1 MAKKVREQT
10 VSLSLYLDDVK
21 SGDISE
27 NQDVQRAFCW
37 DNSAINELI
46 VTVLTDDYIP
56 PVILA
61 EIELGDDIVQQ
72 YIVDGIQRT
81 TALNKFRHMNYK
93 TTKTFE
99 DSIIRYQ
106 AKCRDENGKL
116 LKEDDG
122 SIKWETKE
130 FDIRN
135 KTFDQLPEE
144 LKKKFDKYQI
154 RTVVHQNCS
163 MKEISKLVRRYNRN
177 TSMKA
182 NQKALTW
189 IPTYARKIKTI
200 THDGKFFKNCISPS
214 DNLRKNGTYEQV
226 VSNSVM
232 ATYHLDDWKKAP
244 KAANEFLEVNSNDEE
259 FSYVDSLFNRIETV
273 CSDDFQDVFVIKDIP
288 AWVAVFDKFTKL
300 GYQDQKFADFLIE
313 MKNNLLDKEVN
324 GYSYN
329 MLDKESGTKDKKI
342 MVQKIDTYYELLCE
356 YLGVES
362 IPDEESS
369 GGESV
374 IDFVKENVDPKTVDE
389 DIEFY
394 RDMVDE
400 CVPVD
405 AEIYKQCEPAL
416 LAIMAY
422 ACTTDEDRNF
432 EEWIKKYMN
441 NQNFSSSQKVNFTYM
456 KNDFERFVNQ
466 RKAVSA

>member
-369 GGESV
+369 DGESV

>member
-244 KAANEFLEVNSNDEE
+244 KAANEFLEANSNDEE
-259 FSYVDSLFNRIETV
+259 FSYIDSLLNRIEVV

-300 GYQDQKFADFLIE
+300 GYQDQKFADFLVE
-313 MKNNLLDKEVN
+313 MKNNLLNKEVN

-342 MVQKIDTYYELLCE
+342 IVQKIDTYYELLCE

-362 IPDEESS
+362 VTDEESS
-369 GGESV
+369 NGESV
-374 IDFVKENVDPKTVDE
+374 IDFVKENVDPKTIDE
-389 DIEFY
+389 DIELY

-422 ACTTDEDRNF
+422 ACTTDEDQNF

-456 KNDFERFVNQ
+456 KNDFERFINQ
-466 RKAVSA
+466 RKTVSA